1 MAYNNAYG
9 YSSNGYLQY
18 LDQNGK
24 PLTGG
29 TLSTFIAGTT
39 TPIVT
44 YKDFNGEQNPAVIPL
59 DENGG
64 ATVILKQDIVYKFVI
79 RDKNGDIFK
88 TIDNIVTG
96 GTTTVVEGDDIK
108 ISGKEG
114 EIAVDYFADKKEYSI
129 KLDDKVIAK
138 LDEKEVFFCRYNNTS
153 FIDIKEAYSA
163 G

>member
-1 MAYNNAYG
+1 MAYDKNYG
-9 YSSNGYLQY
+9 YAQNGYTQY
-18 LDQNGK
+18 FDMDGK

-79 RDKNGDIFK
+79 RDRNGDIFK
-88 TIDNIVTG
+88 TIDNIVTAG
-96 GTTTVVEGDDIK
+96 NTTVVEGNDVTIT
-108 ISGKEG
+108 GKEG
-114 EIAVDYFADKKEYSI
+114 EIAVEYFIDTKEYSI
-129 KLDDKVIAK
+129 KLDNTILAK
-138 LDEKEVFFCRYNNTS
+138 LDR
-153 FIDIKEAYSA
+153 
-163 G
+163 